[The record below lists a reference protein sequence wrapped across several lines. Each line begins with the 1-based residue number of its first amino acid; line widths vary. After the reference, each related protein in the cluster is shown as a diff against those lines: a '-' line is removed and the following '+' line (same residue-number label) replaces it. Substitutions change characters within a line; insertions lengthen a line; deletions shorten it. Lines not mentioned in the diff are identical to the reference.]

1 MRTMGIGTGLAALL
15 LTLNAC
21 DPAAITNNA
30 SADGRMRLSANNSN
44 GEFGQY
50 VVHVNAMTASS
61 LTPEVAQNYGI
72 TRSENRGLVTVVIL
86 KKSSDMAAAQPVLSD
101 VEVTAAN
108 LTGQLKPVELREI
121 IDGDS
126 IYYIGLVRVDNRE
139 TINFDIDIR
148 PNDSSRKL
156 PIRFSHQFYTR

>member
-1 MRTMGIGTGLAALL
+1 MRMMGIGTGLVALL
-15 LTLNAC
+15 LGLNAC
-21 DPAAITNNA
+21 DPAATTSSA
-30 SADGRMRLSANNSN
+30 SADGRMRLSANKSN

-86 KKSSDMAAAQPVLSD
+86 KKSPDLAAAQPVLSV
-101 VEVTAAN
+101 VEVSAAN

-126 IYYIGLVRVDNRE
+126 IYYVGQVRVDNRE

-148 PNDSSRKL
+148 PKDSSRNL

>member
-1 MRTMGIGTGLAALL
+1 MGIGTGLAALL